1 MSEFLAR
8 LQASSRKRIQLDEL
22 KRHYYSLYPDVQNS
36 PNRGSRLLEELRQL
50 AGAGHIMLP
59 AAASWERAGSPPLP
73 TFVQL
78 VREEAPR
85 LPGDF
90 SDVAWVPEL
99 GFWYQLKPAQVPAA
113 KCINDFLL
121 QRRGSLR
128 PVPVKERSL
137 QIFGDE
143 KRLDAMRGGGTTLF
157 SGKLAL
163 STLGAFV
170 VPLPLPYRQADA
182 AGRPVLVV
190 ENHNSFWSF
199 GEWNHAAKQYAAVV
213 FGSGEAFRSTGAA
226 LGQVLHEVE
235 GTGALYLGDL
245 DVKGVRIPTEFNAAP
260 RGDSPA
266 VRPASE
272 LYAWVLQHGTRR
284 EKLECKNGTLAQAQA
299 WLGSELGAE
308 VHQMWQQ
315 GLWIPQEALGFE
327 QLVAAN
333 MAPIFRFDN
342 D

>member
-1 MSEFLAR
+1 MSDFLGR
-8 LQASSRKRIQLDEL
+8 LQASPRKHIELDEL
-22 KRHYYSLYPDVQNS
+22 KALYYSLHPDVQNS
-36 PNRGSRLLEELRQL
+36 PDRGARLLQELRAL
-50 AGAGHIMLP
+50 EAAGRVTLP
-59 AAASWERAGSPPLP
+59 APASWERVGNPPLP
-73 TFVQL
+73 TFVRL
-78 VREEAPR
+78 VRLAPEVR
-85 LPGDF
+85 QEDY
-90 SDVAWVPEL
+90 SEVAWVPEL
-99 GFWYQLKPAQVPAA
+99 GFWHTLKLAQLASA

-121 QRRGSLR
+121 RHRGSLR
-128 PVPVKERSL
+128 PIPINERSL

-143 KRLDAMRGGGTTLF
+143 KRLKGMLGGGTTLF

-199 GEWNHAAKQYAAVV
+199 GEWNHTAKQYAAVV

-272 LYAWVLQHGTRR
+272 LYAWLLQHGTRR

-299 WLGSELGAE
+299 WLGVELGAE
-308 VHQMWQQ
+308 VFDMWTA
-315 GLWIPQEALGFE
+315 GLWIPQESLGYEQMGVGPALSV
-327 QLVAAN
+327 QRTAW
-333 MAPIFRFDN
+333 
-342 D
+342 